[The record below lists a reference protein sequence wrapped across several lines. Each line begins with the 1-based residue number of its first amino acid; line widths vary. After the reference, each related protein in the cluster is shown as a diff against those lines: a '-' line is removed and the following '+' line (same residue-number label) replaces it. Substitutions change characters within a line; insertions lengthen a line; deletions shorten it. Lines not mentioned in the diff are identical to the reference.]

1 MTSSG
6 KVRIYELSRDLGL
19 ENKDVLEA
27 ADKLSIAVKSHSSS
41 ISDDEAAAIRG
52 LIKGNGK
59 PAAQGPATPSEPP
72 KAILSLKKA
81 PTSDSPAAP
90 QAATP
95 AAASAPVPPLKA
107 PVAPPRPSA
116 PPKPPESQAA
126 APVVAPARPAAA
138 PQAKAPVP
146 AAPPSPKPPVAKPV
160 VVATKPAPGAN
171 PAVASQPGVP
181 TKPAAPGRP
190 VAPGTP
196 VVIATKPAAIAS
208 KPAVIVAKPAVV
220 ASKPAPG
227 AAKPAPPA
235 KKPTV
240 IATKPAAAAPAPAKA
255 PAPVKPKPDAAG
267 APARP
272 GQPQAQTLVSRG
284 PAPSPRKPETPAP
297 RPATSPRPTPPGSNA
312 PAPRPSAPPA
322 RPTIQPQRP
331 TTPVSRPGGAGA
343 KPQLVGRP
351 QPGQPGQPSQASPGS
366 GGSRPAPPS
375 GRPSLSQRPSPG
387 APVRPGAAPPIR
399 AGAPIR
405 PGQPGKPGSPPSRPQ
420 GTPLELVG
428 KPIRRDAA
436 GPAGAGG
443 NRPAPPGP
451 IRPGMPQGMRKP
463 VAPGELMQ
471 LQKPGARPMAAPPR
485 RPGGPTEAGG
495 TADAPVRPTATPP
508 SAPRRPGFRTPQP
521 PGSTKARRPDWDDSA
536 KLEALRSRSPQKQRQ
551 KVHII
556 GENDDALTAETGGF
570 AGEQEALVLQ
580 ASLARPM
587 KPKRAPAP
595 AAKPTA
601 AMRKRKKETTRQ
613 RQRRR
618 AMELRASREAKQ
630 VRPDMLI
637 VPEGNLTVQE
647 LADRL
652 GVESSEIIK
661 SLFFKG
667 IIATV
672 TQTLDLSTIETVS
685 DEFGVPVLED
695 DVQEA
700 AKKTVE
706 MIEESDLAHLIRR
719 PPVVTV
725 MGHVDHGKTSLLDA
739 IRKTRVAAGE
749 AGGITQHIGAY
760 QVDIPHAGENRKITF
775 LDTPGHEAFTAMRA
789 RGTKVTDVAVL
800 VVAADDGVRPQTL
813 EAISHARAAEVPIVV
828 AINKIDK
835 EGASAERVKQE
846 LSGQGL
852 VAEDWGGDVVMVPVS
867 AVKGLN
873 IDKLLEMILLVTEV
887 EDLQANPDRMA
898 KGTVIEAHLDKAK
911 GPVATLLIQNGTLR
925 AGDVVAAGH
934 VLGKVKAMM
943 DDTGKRVK
951 ESGPS
956 CAVEALGFS
965 EVPTAGDE
973 FEVYADEK
981 TARAVVGDR
990 ATEARATRLA
1000 QQMASRR
1007 VSLASMSGQASE
1019 GHLKE
1024 LNLIL
1029 KADVQGS
1036 VEAILGSLEQLPQ
1049 DEVQVRVL
1057 LSAPGEI
1064 TETDVDL
1071 AAASGAVVVGFNTSM
1086 ASGARRAADA
1096 TGVDVRDY
1104 DVIYKLLEDIQMAM
1118 EGLLEPELVEEI
1130 LGEAEVR
1137 AIFNIGKSAVAG
1149 CYVTNGKLQRNCK
1162 VRVHRGKEKVF
1173 EGDLD
1178 SLRRNKDDVKEV
1190 ATGFECGIG
1199 CDRFANWKEGDRVE
1213 AYKLVTQ
1220 RRTLST

>member
-19 ENKDVLEA
+19 ENRDVLDA
-27 ADKLSIAVKSHSSS
+27 AEKLAIAARSHSSS
-41 ISDDEAAAIRG
+41 ISDDEAVRIRE
-52 LIKGNGK
+52 LIKGGAK
-59 PAAQGPATPSEPP
+59 APARPPSGAGEAP
-72 KAILSLKKA
+72 KAILSVKKA
-81 PTSDSPAAP
+81 NPAPTAEKSTVAGGPAAP
-90 QAATP
+90 VAPVAKPPILVAPPTGPKNSNAPASPAPRAVAAPVAAPVAKPSAAPSRPAPPAARPAAPARASAPARPAPTATADPPNQAGTPMAAPVSRKPELRPQEPRPQDPRTQAARSPEPRKAEPLVVRP
-95 AAASAPVPPLKA
+95 ATSPKPAPPAASAPVPRPA
-107 PVAPPRPSA
+107 PTSPRPAPPS
-116 PPKPPESQAA
+116 S
-126 APVVAPARPAAA
+126 RPAA
-138 PQAKAPVP
+138 PQ
-146 AAPPSPKPPVAKPV
+146 
-160 VVATKPAPGAN
+160 
-171 PAVASQPGVP
+171 
-181 TKPAAPGRP
+181 RP
-190 VAPGTP
+190 
-196 VVIATKPAAIAS
+196 
-208 KPAVIVAKPAVV
+208 
-220 ASKPAPG
+220 
-227 AAKPAPPA
+227 
-235 KKPTV
+235 
-240 IATKPAAAAPAPAKA
+240 
-255 PAPVKPKPDAAG
+255 G

-272 GQPQAQTLVSRG
+272 
-284 PAPSPRKPETPAP
+284 
-297 RPATSPRPTPPGSNA
+297 
-312 PAPRPSAPPA
+312 
-322 RPTIQPQRP
+322 
-331 TTPVSRPGGAGA
+331 TPVGAG
-343 KPQLVGRP
+343 KPQLVGRSHP
-351 QPGQPGQPSQASPGS
+351 VQAGGATSS
-366 GGSRPAPPS
+366 GGSGISQRPAPPA
-375 GRPSLSQRPSPG
+375 GRQPLSQRPTSAPPQRPVTAGG
-387 APVRPGAAPPIR
+387 APRPVPGRPSAP
-399 AGAPIR
+399 G
-405 PGQPGKPGSPPSRPQ
+405 RPQ
-420 GTPLELVG
+420 PSPLELVG
-428 KPIRRDAA
+428 KPIRRDATA
-436 GPAGAGG
+436 GPANGA
-443 NRPAPPGP
+443 RPGP
-451 IRPGMPQGMRKP
+451 PVRPGVPQGMRKP

-471 LQKPGARPMAAPPR
+471 LQKPGNRPVAAPPR
-485 RPGGPTEAGG
+485 RPGAGEPGAPGEA
-495 TADAPVRPTATPP
+495 T
-508 SAPRRPGFRTPQP
+508 APRPAGVGPAAPKRPGFRTPQA
-521 PGSTKARRPDWDDSA
+521 PGKARRPDWDDSA
-536 KLEALRSRSPQKQRQ
+536 KLEALRSRTPQKQRT

-580 ASLARPM
+580 ASLARPA
-587 KPKRAPAP
+587 KPRGRAPVA
-595 AAKPTA
+595 AAKPLVA
-601 AMRKRKKETTRQ
+601 VRKRKKETTRQ

-618 AMELRASREAKQ
+618 AMELRAAREAKA

-667 IIATV
+667 ISATV
-672 TQTLDLSTIETVS
+672 TQTLDLATIETVAE
-685 DEFGVPVLED
+685 EFGVPVLED

-760 QVDIPHAGENRKITF
+760 QVVVPHAGEQRKITF

-835 EGASAERVKQE
+835 EGSSAERVMQE
-846 LSGQGL
+846 LSGHQL
-852 VAEDWGGDVVMVPVS
+852 VAEDWGGNTVMVPVS
-867 AVKGLN
+867 ALKGEN

-887 EDLQANPDRMA
+887 EDLQANPDRRA

-925 AGDVVAAGH
+925 AGDVLAAGPI
-934 VLGKVKAMM
+934 LGKVRAMV

-951 ESGPS
+951 EAGPS
-956 CAVEALGFS
+956 YAVEALGFS

-973 FEVYADEK
+973 FEVYTDEK
-981 TARAVVGDR
+981 TARSVVGER

-1007 VSLASMSGQASE
+1007 VSLTSISGQVKE
-1019 GHLKE
+1019 GDLKE

-1036 VEAILGSLEQLPQ
+1036 VEAILGSLEQLPK

-1071 AAASGAVVVGFNTSM
+1071 AAASGAVIVGFNTSM
-1086 ASGARRAADA
+1086 APGAKRAADA
-1096 TGVDVRDY
+1096 NGVDVRDY
-1104 DVIYKLLEDIQMAM
+1104 EVIYKLLEDIQLAM
-1118 EGLLEPELVEEI
+1118 EGLLEPELVEES

-1137 AIFNIGKSAVAG
+1137 VVFNIGKSAVAG
-1149 CYVTNGKLQRNCK
+1149 CYVTNGKLQRNAK

-1199 CDRFANWKEGDRVE
+1199 CDRFANWQEGDRVE
-1213 AYKLVTQ
+1213 VYKLVTQ

>member
-6 KVRIYELSRDLGL
+6 KVRIYELSKDLGL
-19 ENKDVLEA
+19 ENKDVLDA
-27 ADKLSIAVKSHSSS
+27 AEKLSIAAKSHSSS
-41 ISDDEAAAIRG
+41 ISDDEAARIRS
-52 LIKGNGK
+52 LIKTGGNGAK
-59 PAAQGPATPSEPP
+59 AAAAPTPAAPP
-72 KAILSLKKA
+72 QKAILSVKKA
-81 PTSDSPAAP
+81 PSAPAPAAP
-90 QAATP
+90 QAP
-95 AAASAPVPPLKA
+95 KPAASAPAA
-107 PVAPPRPSA
+107 PVKPAPA
-116 PPKPPESQAA
+116 PMAAKP
-126 APVVAPARPAAA
+126 PVVAPARPAA
-138 PQAKAPVP
+138 
-146 AAPPSPKPPVAKPV
+146 
-160 VVATKPAPGAN
+160 PAPA
-171 PAVASQPGVP
+171 
-181 TKPAAPGRP
+181 
-190 VAPGTP
+190 
-196 VVIATKPAAIAS
+196 
-208 KPAVIVAKPAVV
+208 
-220 ASKPAPG
+220 
-227 AAKPAPPA
+227 AAKPAPA
-235 KKPTV
+235 
-240 IATKPAAAAPAPAKA
+240 AAKPASPAPRPAPPAPQAAKPVAPPARPAAPVAPPARPAAAKPAGAPPRPGSPAPGRPAPAIVSKAPAGAPPARKPAPPSAAAPARPVAPPQRPAA
-255 PAPVKPKPDAAG
+255 

-272 GQPQAQTLVSRG
+272 G
-284 PAPSPRKPETPAP
+284 
-297 RPATSPRPTPPGSNA
+297 A
-312 PAPRPSAPPA
+312 PAP
-322 RPTIQPQRP
+322 T
-331 TTPVSRPGGAGA
+331 RPGSGGGGGN

-351 QPGQPGQPSQASPGS
+351 QSGQ
-366 GGSRPAPPS
+366 GGGRPAPPS
-375 GRPSLSQRPSPG
+375 GRPPLTQRPGMPTRPG
-387 APVRPGAAPPIR
+387 APSPVRGAKPGTPPVRP
-399 AGAPIR
+399 
-405 PGQPGKPGSPPSRPQ
+405 QV
-420 GTPLELVG
+420 ELVG
-428 KPIRRDAA
+428 KPIRRDLNS
-436 GPAGAGG
+436 PAAGG
-443 NRPAPPGP
+443 NRPAPPT
-451 IRPGMPQGMRKP
+451 RPGVPGMRKP

-471 LQKPGARPMAAPPR
+471 LQKPGARPAAPPPR
-485 RPGGPTEAGG
+485 RPGAPAGAGAGAGAAGG
-495 TADAPVRPTATPP
+495 DDAARPVATPP
-508 SAPRRPGFRTPQP
+508 SAPRRPNFRAPQP
-521 PGSTKARRPDWDDSA
+521 PAGGRPRRPDWDDSA

-570 AGEQEALVLQ
+570 AGEQEAVVLQ
-580 ASLARPM
+580 ASLARPA
-587 KPKRAPAP
+587 KPKSTATAQR
-595 AAKPTA
+595 KPTA
-601 AMRKRKKETTRQ
+601 VARKRKKETTRQ

-618 AMELRASREAKQ
+618 AMELRAAREAKQ
-630 VRPDMLI
+630 QRPEMLV

-652 GVESSEIIK
+652 GVDSSEIIK

-672 TQTLDLSTIETVS
+672 TQTLDLSAIETVS

-695 DVQEA
+695 DVEA
-700 AKKTVE
+700 AAAKTVE

-725 MGHVDHGKTSLLDA
+725 MGHVDHGKTSLLDS
-739 IRKTRVAAGE
+739 IRKTRVTAGE

-760 QVDIPHAGENRKITF
+760 QVEVPHAGEQRKITF

-813 EAISHARAAEVPIVV
+813 EAISHARAAKVPIVV

-835 EGASAERVKQE
+835 EGASPDRVKQE
-846 LSGQGL
+846 LSSHEL
-852 VAEDWGGDVVMVPVS
+852 VAEDWGGNTVMVPVS
-867 AVKGLN
+867 AIKGEN

-925 AGDVVAAGH
+925 TGDVLAAGPI
-934 VLGKVKAMM
+934 LGKVRAMV
-943 DDTGKRVK
+943 DDNGKRVK
-951 ESGPS
+951 EAGPS
-956 CAVEALGFS
+956 YAVEALGFS

-973 FEVYADEK
+973 FEVYPDEK
-981 TARAVVGDR
+981 AARAVVGDR

-1019 GHLKE
+1019 GELKE

-1049 DEVQVRVL
+1049 EEVQVRVL
-1057 LSAPGEI
+1057 LSAPGEV

-1071 AAASGAVVVGFNTSM
+1071 AAASGAVIVGFNTSM
-1086 ASGARRAADA
+1086 APGAKRAADA

-1118 EGLLEPELVEEI
+1118 EGLLEPELVEES

-1137 AIFNIGKSAVAG
+1137 AVFTIGKSAVAG

-1162 VRVHRGKEKVF
+1162 VRVWRGKEKVY

-1178 SLRRNKDDVKEV
+1178 SLRRGKDDQKEV

-1199 CDRFANWKEGDRVE
+1199 CDRFANWQEGDRVE